1 MSRPFGDVLGE
12 LAGGTTYDQLGEALT
27 ELVVAVRETG
37 KQGKL
42 TLTLTVK
49 ANGRSGISVADTIN
63 NKLPVSPRGDTLF
76 FTDQDG
82 GLHRNDPQQKD
93 LPLRR
98 VEDKKE
104 ERA

>member
-1 MSRPFGDVLGE
+1 MSRPFGDVLGD
-12 LAGGTTYDQLGEALT
+12 LAGGTTYDALGEALT
-27 ELVVAVRETG
+27 ELVLAVRETG

-42 TLTLTVK
+42 TFTLTVK
-49 ANGRSGISVADTIN
+49 ANGKSGISLTDTIS
-63 NKLPVSPRGDTLF
+63 NKLPASPRGDTLF

-82 GLHRNDPQQKD
+82 GLHRNDPQQRD

-98 VEDKKE
+98 VDDKKE